1 MFQLAYNEI
10 RTLRPGFPFEK
21 VKATLV
27 VRCRQNIFILSWFF
41 SGASM
46 VKDVGGSSLKVKGR
60 ELKLP
65 ETKRDGEAGA

>member
-27 VRCRQNIFILSWFF
+27 VRCLQNIFILSWFF